1 MKNQKLVNLRTQQP
15 TVTKQQKAKQ
25 QKQTI
30 ATQIAK
36 KLQQM
41 KQQNQLKIQ
50 NQLKKLNQT
59 KQLKQMKQQLQMKLK
74 KLQQT
79 MKH

>member
-41 KQQNQLKIQ
+41 KQQ
-50 NQLKKLNQT
+50 
-59 KQLKQMKQQLQMKLK
+59 LQMKLK